1 MNQYSENVSK
11 KRNLVPVPVRPKTRK
26 AQATR
31 QRQLD
36 AAEALFGEKGYYET
50 SIVDITQ
57 RAGVALGTF
66 YLYFPSKQAIFHE
79 LVEHLNRRL
88 RQELRNSTQG
98 LADRAEVERVGL
110 QAFFEFVKRHRNLY
124 RIVQQA
130 ELVDQKLYRWY
141 YREFAKGYRR
151 ELLRA
156 MKAGQM
162 EKMDPEC
169 LAYCLM
175 GVAHFLGM
183 RWVLWDGKSVPSG
196 QFESAMKFIY
206 HGILGNKA

>member
-1 MNQYSENVSK
+1 MNQYSENTK
-11 KRNLVPVPVRPKTRK
+11 KGNRTVTLRRPRTRK

-50 SIVDITQ
+50 SIADITQ
-57 RAGVALGTF
+57 RANVALGTF
-66 YLYFPSKQAIFHE
+66 YVYFPSKLAIFRE
-79 LVEHLNRRL
+79 LVEHLNHRL
-88 RQELRNSTQG
+88 RQELHDATRG
-98 LADRAEVERVGL
+98 LTNRAAAERVGL
-110 QAFFEFVKRHRNLY
+110 EAFFRFVERHRNLY

-130 ELVDQKLYRWY
+130 ELVDPKLYKWY

-151 ELLRA
+151 ELLQA
-156 MKAGQM
+156 MKTGELQKTDA
-162 EKMDPEC
+162 ES

-183 RWVLWDGKSVPSG
+183 RWVLWDGKGVSDR
-196 QFESAMKFIY
+196 QFESAMEFIY
-206 HGILGNKA
+206 HGILSKKA

>member
-1 MNQYSENVSK
+1 MNQYSDKTK
-11 KRNLVPVPVRPKTRK
+11 KAKPAWAPPRPRTRK

-36 AAEALFGEKGYYET
+36 AAEALFGEKGYYEA
-50 SIVDITQ
+50 SIADITQ
-57 RAGVALGTF
+57 RAEVALGTF
-66 YLYFPSKQAIFHE
+66 YLYFPSKLAIFRE
-79 LVEHLNRRL
+79 LVEHLNHRL
-88 RQELRNSTQG
+88 RQELREATRG
-98 LADRAEVERVGL
+98 LTNRAAERVGL
-110 QAFFEFVKRHRNLY
+110 EAFFIFVKQHRNLY

-130 ELVDQKLYRWY
+130 ELVDPKLYRWY

-151 ELLRA
+151 ELMRA
-156 MKAGQM
+156 MKAGELQKTDA
-162 EKMDPEC
+162 ES

-183 RWVLWDGKSVPSG
+183 RWVLWDGKGVSDH

-206 HGILGNKA
+206 HGILGG

>member
-1 MNQYSENVSK
+1 MNQYSENTK
-11 KRNLVPVPVRPKTRK
+11 KGKITVALRRPRTRK

-50 SIVDITQ
+50 SIADITQ
-57 RAGVALGTF
+57 RANVALGTF
-66 YLYFPSKQAIFHE
+66 YVYFPSKLAIFRE
-79 LVEHLNRRL
+79 LVEHLNHRL
-88 RQELRNSTQG
+88 RKELHDATRG
-98 LADRAEVERVGL
+98 LTNRAAAERVGL
-110 QAFFEFVKRHRNLY
+110 EAFFRFVERHRNLY

-130 ELVDQKLYRWY
+130 ELVDPKLYKWY

-156 MKAGQM
+156 MKTGELQKTDA
-162 EKMDPEC
+162 ES

-183 RWVLWDGKSVPSG
+183 RWVLWDGKGVSDR
-196 QFESAMKFIY
+196 QFESAMRFIY
-206 HGILGNKA
+206 HGILSKKA